1 MFHNGGKFQYDDV
14 ESNKSDVEQSVLNSD
29 GRRAI
34 GNADA
39 AILREKQSHKNS
51 CLFSSPTGNYNSVE
65 SERDGTNQKDQLG
78 STMMDQVLAE
88 ELQIVDPE
96 LVKQRPARCEY
107 QKPEQLS
114 KREIAGMLE
123 NS

>member
-1 MFHNGGKFQYDDV
+1 M
-14 ESNKSDVEQSVLNSD
+14 
-29 GRRAI
+29 
-34 GNADA
+34 
-39 AILREKQSHKNS
+39 
-51 CLFSSPTGNYNSVE
+51 E

-107 QKPEQLS
+107 
-114 KREIAGMLE
+114 
-123 NS
+123 